1 MNNIVVP
8 KCKTLNELLDEYIN
22 LYGKDIWIGETL
34 SYALSVCDNIHLK
47 LALNLTFAG
56 PLRIGEL
63 LGLTWDC
70 VDVSDEA
77 IEENR
82 AYIYINKEL
91 QRVTKQ
97 ALMELGGKDVML
109 EFPAERNNSKTVRVL
124 KTPKTD
130 SSVRRVY
137 IPNSVAMDL
146 RQWKKEQDEEK
157 ELLGDE

>member
-8 KCKTLNELLDEYIN
+8 KCKT
-22 LYGKDIWIGETL
+22 
-34 SYALSVCDNIHLK
+34 
-47 LALNLTFAG
+47 LNLTFAG

-97 ALMELGGKDVML
+97 ALMELGGKDVIL
-109 EFPAERNNSKTVRVL
+109 VFPAERNNSKTVRVL

>member
-1 MNNIVVP
+1 MDKNPAYYATVP
-8 KCKTLNELLDEYIN
+8 KYKSKSRDT
-22 LYGKDIWIGETL
+22 WIGETI

-97 ALMELGGKDVML
+97 ALMELGGKDG
-109 EFPAERNNSKTVRVL
+109 L
-124 KTPKTD
+124 K
-130 SSVRRVY
+130 
-137 IPNSVAMDL
+137 
-146 RQWKKEQDEEK
+146 
-157 ELLGDE
+157 